1 MPWLRVLTARLLGRV
16 NRDRLDDEFEEELRF
31 HLQMEADT
39 NLRRGMTPEQ
49 ARRAARVRLGGI
61 EGLREECRDVRG
73 LPLVDTC
80 MQDVRYGVRLLAKS
94 RSFTAVAVLS
104 LALGIGV
111 NTAMFSILDRM
122 LPGTLPVPNPHEL
135 AFLYHPGP
143 LQGRSSSDEGGGA
156 VFSYPMFRELAAE
169 QTSFTGLA
177 GAR

>member
-1 MPWLRVLTARLLGRV
+1 LRVLTARLLGRV

-80 MQDVRYGVRLLAKS
+80 MQYVRYGVRLLAKS
-94 RSFTAVAVLS
+94 RSFTAVAVFS

-111 NTAMFSILDRM
+111 NTAMFSILDRI
-122 LPGTLPVPNPHEL
+122 LVGTLPVPNPHEL